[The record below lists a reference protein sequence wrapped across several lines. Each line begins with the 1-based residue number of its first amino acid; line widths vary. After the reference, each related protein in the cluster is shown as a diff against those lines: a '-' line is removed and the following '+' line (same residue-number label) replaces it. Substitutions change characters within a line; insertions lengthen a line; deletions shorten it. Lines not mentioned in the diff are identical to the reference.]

1 MGYPISRQ
9 RQIGRLML
17 KFNGQYLTRSMG
29 SEIRTFQKRHVQKV
43 HCFLRIFIVIH
54 PSSLLYTIWACWILG
69 KIHVTVILEGH
80 FGCWDWSSSTTK
92 DLEADVVFLQQRL
105 ANLQSQNGCA
115 SHGRPE
121 IGARLN
127 QFAGRYSEFMHVV
140 LYGSLLSVL
149 FKETRS
155 RLNPI
160 PGRENGKRSSWS
172 QQPRSLIDI
181 PLENLCWQLPAA
193 DFMALSMA
201 GGLV

>member
-1 MGYPISRQ
+1 MSKKSSVSSAFW
-9 RQIGRLML
+9 L
-17 KFNGQYLTRSMG
+17 S
-29 SEIRTFQKRHVQKV
+29 S
-43 HCFLRIFIVIH
+43 IH
-54 PSSLLYTIWACWILG
+54 PACCLQFEHVESLDKSTSRSYWKAILDAG
-69 KIHVTVILEGH
+69 IGAV
-80 FGCWDWSSSTTK
+80 WSSSIAK

-127 QFAGRYSEFMHVV
+127 QFAGRYSEFMEVV

-155 RLNPI
+155 RL
-160 PGRENGKRSSWS
+160 RSSWS